1 MEQMNRKK
9 RVRVNSDESEFNSP
23 EVKKLRENLLDD
35 FDDSEFS
42 STCHDFDDFM
52 KSFEEEITP
61 APAPEVVDL
70 TDESQLELGYL
81 LEASDDELGLPPAS
95 RETTVESEL
104 IRVNSD
110 STELSNELWE
120 LSNYDSF
127 ELGIND
133 LVDYNNDIVCEYV
146 VLDGLFDHSDLGFGG
161 FEDIGRNKSA
171 RYVGRLGRNE
181 EFNHS
186 SYCGSDDSEDE
197 LDVDVL
203 IYQ

>member
-35 FDDSEFS
+35 LDDSEFS
-42 STCHDFDDFM
+42 ATCHDFDDFM
-52 KSFEEEITP
+52 KSFEEEITQAP

-95 RETTVESEL
+95 TETAVESEL

-146 VLDGLFDHSDLGFGG
+146 VLDGLFDHSDLGFG
-161 FEDIGRNKSA
+161 S
-171 RYVGRLGRNE
+171 
-181 EFNHS
+181 
-186 SYCGSDDSEDE
+186 
-197 LDVDVL
+197 VDFL
-203 IYQ
+203 WRPETLPAK